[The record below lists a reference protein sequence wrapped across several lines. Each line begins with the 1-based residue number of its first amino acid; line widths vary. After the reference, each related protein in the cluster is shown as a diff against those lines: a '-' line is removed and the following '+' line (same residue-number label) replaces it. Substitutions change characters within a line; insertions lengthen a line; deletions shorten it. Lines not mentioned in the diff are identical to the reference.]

1 VQFALQLSRLAW
13 GLLLPVDATFE
24 IDARIE
30 PFADVALDVG
40 AWWT

>member
-1 VQFALQLSRLAW
+1 VTACRLEREYWVELAVY
-13 GLLLPVDATFE
+13 GDE
-24 IDARIE
+24 RDARIE